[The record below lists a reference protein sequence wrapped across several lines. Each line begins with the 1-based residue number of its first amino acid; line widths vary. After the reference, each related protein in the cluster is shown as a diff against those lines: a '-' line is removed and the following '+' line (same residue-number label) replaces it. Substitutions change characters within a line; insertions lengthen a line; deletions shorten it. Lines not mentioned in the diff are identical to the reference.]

1 MNPASLLDPF
11 AAALVLGGTLAATV
25 LRCGFGECYRTLRV
39 LARLHR
45 RRFNADRIR
54 AELAQQIQEIQR
66 DGLLRA
72 YPRVFGDS
80 EFEQATGAMIE
91 TRSVEAALALHE
103 RHKARRARG
112 ADTAAH
118 TLAQAAELAPVFG
131 LAGTLVSLSQLPA
144 DGIAGAAVAGAI
156 SLAVLTTL
164 YGLLAANF
172 LFAPL
177 SRAVVRAKELEEA
190 EREKLFDWLAAQVAP
205 AMPSRKRHIELVEA
219 L

>member
-1 MNPASLLDPF
+1 MNAASLLDPL
-11 AAALVLGGTLAATV
+11 AAALVLGGTLLATL
-25 LRCGFGECYRTLRV
+25 LRCGFGESVTTLRV
-39 LARLHR
+39 VGWLWR
-45 RRFNADRIR
+45 RRFNAAKVR
-54 AELAQQIQEIQR
+54 AGLSQQIREIRQ

-72 YPRVFGDS
+72 YPHVFGDI
-80 EFEQATGAMIE
+80 EFDEATGALIE
-91 TRSVEAALALHE
+91 SRSIDAALTLHE

-112 ADTAAH
+112 AEAAAQ

-144 DGIAGAAVAGAI
+144 DGLAAGAIGGAI

-177 SRAVVRAKELEEA
+177 SRAVERAIALEEI
-190 EREKLFDWLAAQVAP
+190 ERQKLFDWLVVQVAP
-205 AMPSRKRHIELVEA
+205 EIPRKRTIGLVDSV
-219 L
+219 